1 MWTRG
6 IARILRALQLL
17 SHNIG
22 MTRRLLAAVTI
33 IVIIALAVTLL
44 WRVYVHHVNAEPYGH
59 DDEPVAVSLPSRA
72 A

>member
-22 MTRRLLAAVTI
+22 MTRRVFAAMTI
-33 IVIIALAVTLL
+33 IVILALAVTLL
-44 WRVYVHHVNAEPYGH
+44 WRVYVHHVDAEPYSR
-59 DDEPVAVSLPSRA
+59 DEPVAVSLPSRA